1 MTKLTACSIVI
12 MALSGCASYEIK
24 PDPAGQHNQRAMP
37 QQNQGISPAQR
48 RAIMSGE
55 RPDWSDMY
63 PERIFKNASEM
74 KK

>member
-1 MTKLTACSIVI
+1 MIKLTTYSIVI
-12 MALSGCASYEIK
+12 MALSGCASDEIK
-24 PDPAGQHNQRAMP
+24 FDPTGQHNQRTIP

-55 RPDWSDMY
+55 RPDWSDIY
-63 PERIFKNASEM
+63 PDRIYKDSSGM